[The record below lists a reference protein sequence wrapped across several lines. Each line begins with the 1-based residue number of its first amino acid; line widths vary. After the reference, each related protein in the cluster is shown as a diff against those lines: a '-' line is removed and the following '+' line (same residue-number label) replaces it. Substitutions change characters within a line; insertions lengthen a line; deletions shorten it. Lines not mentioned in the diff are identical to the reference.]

1 MDPVNITA
9 LLTAKGTP
17 KHFWKLDGK
26 MIVEYPIL
34 AGSKSKLVT
43 HRYCASDHDTILFH
57 GNQEWYDPIKM
68 PEKYTK
74 ASTQHIDYINYA
86 VSQMQQEPDILVV
99 ILGNNVCIKPEWI
112 DECVERIKGTL
123 EETTAIV
130 PAYKDQD
137 HHPMRAMYMNDWGCL
152 QSTVASKD
160 ISSNRQELPDNYFMC
175 HNFWVVKWPVREQ
188 GTGPWYFLG
197 ANVRPHLID
206 DYGTQDI
213 HEKEDLIRATEW
225 VRTNA

>member
-17 KHFWKLDGK
+17 KHFWLVDDLYV
-26 MIVEYPIL
+26 IDYPML
-34 AGSKSKLVT
+34 AGKHIKNK
-43 HRYCASDHDTILFH
+43 YCASEDASITTI
-57 GNQEWYDPIKM
+57 GKGYGYKPIVM
-68 PEKYTK
+68 PEKYGK
-74 ASTQHIDYINYA
+74 PSSQHVDHINYA
-86 VSQMQQEPDILVV
+86 VDQMDEKPDILVV

-112 DECVERIKGTL
+112 DKCVERIKGTL

-152 QSTVASKD
+152 QSAVASKD